1 MSSAL
6 LRRSR
11 ERRLAQ
17 PTAPM
22 LVRPN
27 APFADLCVYAVQGNY
42 PEQQVAPRNNQ
53 VASIITGAL
62 HKPMA
67 NGPSFGGGDGAY
79 GSGAVGDGW
88 QYGTANQSLFT
99 GNQFALLVIVSDAA
113 STTNHY
119 YCGEYGYAG
128 ASSSSALLIGN
139 LHQGASTSG
148 AIQLSAYDA
157 AWLYRISVSGGVLD
171 GQPHCV
177 MIARTGA
184 STCWGAIDGKPLALT
199 QGAETSNASNNANN
213 RTVFAGIPP
222 LSSSSFSARSPMG
235 LGLGWNGLLPQDFGL
250 EITAEPWAYLARR
263 QRGRRIWVP
272 VSAGTGA
279 DLTIPDSAHAHTSDN
294 LALTTDSS
302 LVIADATH
310 GHTSEQVTLN
320 TAAQLAVAD
329 AAHTH
334 TSDATSLT
342 TASSLTV
349 ANAAH
354 AHTSEQISLTASG
367 TPTLEVSD
375 SAHAHTAEA
384 VSLSAQLLLAVQDA
398 AHAHTADNVVI
409 ELAGAE
415 LLRAPS
421 RLVIA
426 SPQRQVSFTL
436 GRVRRRIGH
445 TLIPTE

>member
-1 MSSAL
+1 MAWHGWCEIPSSGVLYLYACGDYNGTGG
-6 LRRSR
+6 RGIAIYHASVAGHAAYFDGSVRDSGQT
-11 ERRLAQ
+11 LA
-17 PTAPM
+17 TGYHS
-22 LVRPN
+22 LVVSKQIN
-27 APFADLCVYAVQGNY
+27 GGTSSMWID
-42 PEQQVAPRNNQ
+42 
-53 VASIITGAL
+53 GAL
-62 HKPMA
+62 VA
-67 NGPSFGGGDGAY
+67 TFASDGALA
-79 GSGAVGDGW
+79 GSQFAVGSVGK
-88 QYGTANQSLFT
+88 NQS
-99 GNQFALLVIVSDAA
+99 GNRSH
-113 STTNHY
+113 SYTTL
-119 YCGEYGYAG
+119 A
-128 ASSSSALLIGN
+128 
-139 LHQGASTSG
+139 
-148 AIQLSAYDA
+148 LSARY
-157 AWLYRISVSGGVLD
+157 
-171 GQPHCV
+171 
-177 MIARTGA
+177 
-184 STCWGAIDGKPLALT
+184 LT
-199 QGAETSNASNNANN
+199 WTDDQAK
-213 RTVFAGIPP
+213 R
-222 LSSSSFSARSPMG
+222 
-235 LGLGWNGLLPQDFGL
+235 WHY
-250 EITAEPWAYLARR
+250 EPESIFE
-263 QRGRRIWVP
+263 GRRIWVP